1 MWVFDDAAA
10 MLQRIRGEF
19 REMPGL
25 KLTIAQAARLWHL
38 DQASS
43 RVFLDALVVDGVLR
57 RKADGVYL
65 VATDTVQNCEGV
77 RPLHAVS
84 HVKNWEGV

>member
-1 MWVFDDAAA
+1 MRWAFDDATA

-25 KLTIAQAARLWHL
+25 KLTIAQASRLWHL
-38 DQASS
+38 DPASS
-43 RVFLDALVVDGVLR
+43 RELLEALVVDGMLR

-65 VATDTVQNCEGV
+65 VASDTSLRRSIEN
-77 RPLHAVS
+77 
-84 HVKNWEGV
+84 

>member
-1 MWVFDDAAA
+1 MRWAFDDAAA

-38 DQASS
+38 DPASS
-43 RVFLDALVVDGVLR
+43 REFLDALVVDGILR
-57 RKADGVYL
+57 RRDGVYL
-65 VATDTVQNCEGV
+65 AASDLSVPRGL
-77 RPLHAVS
+77 RS
-84 HVKNWEGV
+84 

>member
-1 MWVFDDAAA
+1 MRWVFDDAAA
-10 MLQRIRGEF
+10 MLHRIRGEF

-38 DQASS
+38 DPDSS
-43 RVFLDALVVDGVLR
+43 RVFLDALVTDGVLR

-65 VATDTVQNCEGV
+65 VASDTSLRRSLEN
-77 RPLHAVS
+77 
-84 HVKNWEGV
+84 

>member
-1 MWVFDDAAA
+1 MRWAFDDARA

-38 DQASS
+38 DPDSS
-43 RVFLDALVVDGVLR
+43 RVFLDALVVDGLLK

-65 VATDTVQNCEGV
+65 VASDVTSDGV
-77 RPLHAVS
+77 RPLHAFS
-84 HVKNWEGV
+84 HVKK

>member
-1 MWVFDDAAA
+1 MRWAFDDAAA

-38 DQASS
+38 DPASS
-43 RVFLDALVVDGVLR
+43 RVFLEALVLDGLLT

-65 VATDTVQNCEGV
+65 VASDSSVT
-77 RPLHAVS
+77 RAARA
-84 HVKNWEGV
+84 

>member
-1 MWVFDDAAA
+1 MRWAFDDAAA

-25 KLTIAQAARLWHL
+25 RLTIAQAARLWHL
-38 DQASS
+38 DPASS
-43 RVFLDALVVDGVLR
+43 RVYLDALVMDGLLR

-65 VATDTVQNCEGV
+65 VASD
-77 RPLHAVS
+77 AV
-84 HVKNWEGV
+84 KF

>member
-1 MWVFDDAAA
+1 MRWVFEDAATT
-10 MLQRIRGEF
+10 LQRIRGEF

-43 RVFLDALVVDGVLR
+43 RVFLDALVVDGVLT

-65 VATDTVQNCEGV
+65 VASDTVQN
-77 RPLHAVS
+77 
-84 HVKNWEGV
+84 

>member
-1 MWVFDDAAA
+1 
-10 MLQRIRGEF
+10 MLHRIRGEF

-38 DQASS
+38 DPATS

-57 RKADGVYL
+57 RKTDGVYL
-65 VATDTVQNCEGV
+65 V
-77 RPLHAVS
+77 VS
-84 HVKNWEGV
+84 D